1 MTRSHLALLAGALL
15 ALSACFVPLSKRIPP
30 QPQPQSQSHPHTHP
44 HTQSVPSLC
53 RPARWTVAS
62 ATVSDV
68 LPGVESNLR
77 RVRTYRI
84 AADLAD
90 FPLHPDSIR
99 EWTLLVDSVVLPLSY
114 RREGVQGAWVA
125 TRMFYG
131 VPAAG
136 PMLEEERYALHG
148 RELNGMAEVTANTGG
163 GCFRLALPPFEVL
176 PVVAAP

>member
-1 MTRSHLALLAGALL
+1 MTRSHLALFACALL
-15 ALSACFVPLSKRIPP
+15 ALSACFVPRSKRIPP
-30 QPQPQSQSHPHTHP
+30 QPYPRPQSQS
-44 HTQSVPSLC
+44 QSPPGPSIC
-53 RPARWTVAS
+53 RPARWTVGS

-148 RELNGMAEVTANTGG
+148 RELNGSAEVTANAGG

>member
-1 MTRSHLALLAGALL
+1 MTRSHLALFACALL
-15 ALSACFVPLSKRIPP
+15 ALSACFVPRSKRIPP
-30 QPQPQSQSHPHTHP
+30 QPYPRPQSQPQPQSQS
-44 HTQSVPSLC
+44 QSVPSIC
-53 RPARWTVAS
+53 RPARWTVTS
-62 ATVSDV
+62 ATTADV

-77 RVRTYRI
+77 SVRTYRI

-114 RREGVQGAWVA
+114 RREGLQGSWVA

-148 RELNGMAEVTANTGG
+148 RELNGSAEVTANAGG